1 MLGASVTRLT
11 VTELATSSHGW
22 RDPTMFVAGGG
33 ILPGQTVRLR
43 HDGRG
48 YPDNPT
54 VPPAERYDGPKGK
67 VLIAADPL
75 PGDR

>member
-1 MLGASVTRLT
+1 
-11 VTELATSSHGW
+11 
-22 RDPTMFVAGGG
+22 MFVAGGG
-33 ILPGQTVRLR
+33 IRPGHTVRLR

-48 YPDNPT
+48 YPDNAT